1 MKLFDYYKKD
11 DYGYGVEHVFTLF
24 KGKRRSFIQL
34 GLSWNEIMDS
44 PYLQLSFGNNRVVD
58 ILFWVWKI
66 GFCLELLGCN
76 WKSWNEDT

>member
-1 MKLFDYYKKD
+1 VKLFDYYKND
-11 DYGYGVEHVFTLF
+11 DFGVEHVFTLF

-44 PYLQLSFGNNRVVD
+44 PYLQLSFGNNRVFD